1 MAHPNEPA
9 GNAGVTLNGK
19 PLTPEQ
25 IAALR
30 AALGITGNG
39 GNVTLAA
46 GNTTTIDPG
55 LSASVQQR
63 GDANNVIFDFL
74 IPAGKDGKNGT
85 GSITAKATVSV
96 PYGQPAN
103 VVDTGTP
110 GVAELTFY
118 IPEGKPGELPPGA
131 IDGTIL
137 ARMNGQYVWVPLPTG
152 SGGSVSTISD
162 SIMGKYPWET
172 TTVPVT
178 PHSLILDDA
187 TYAEYLAA
195 LVVAPV
201 GSKRNAV
208 ANALQAALGT
218 SQKLTMTRNGVLVLT
233 ATYTGAMTK
242 VTVGSDIA
250 VTFAGDPSDV
260 TAIGTA
266 DSTTGAWQMVI
277 AGGSNYSRTVT
288 LPVATDVAT
297 AAGMGFNP
305 LVYLVLPPS
314 LDGL

>member
-1 MAHPNEPA
+1 MAHPNEPT

-19 PLTPEQ
+19 PMTPEQ
-25 IAALR
+25 VAMLR

-39 GNVTLAA
+39 GNVTITA

-55 LSASVQQR
+55 LNADVRQR
-63 GDANNVIFDFL
+63 GDANDVIFDFL
-74 IPAGKDGKNGT
+74 IPRGKDGKNGT

-96 PYGQPAN
+96 PYGEPAN
-103 VVDTGTP
+103 VIDTGTP

-118 IPEGKPGELPPGA
+118 IPEGKPGDLPPGA

-152 SGGSVSTISD
+152 SGGGVATVSD
-162 SIMGKYPWET
+162 SIMGPYPWEG

-195 LVVAPV
+195 LVTAPI
-201 GSKRNAV
+201 GSKRNAA
-208 ANALQAALGT
+208 ANVIQAAMGT
-218 SQKLTMTRNGVLVLT
+218 TQKLTMTRNGVVVLT
-233 ATYTGAMTK
+233 ATYSGAMTK
-242 VTVGSDIA
+242 VTLANDIA
-250 VTFAGDPSDV
+250 VTFADAPSAM
-260 TAIGTA
+260 TAIGVA
-266 DSTTGAWQMVI
+266 DAASGTWQMVI
-277 AGGSNYSRTVT
+277 AGGANFARTIT

-305 LVYLVLPPS
+305 QVFLVLPPS